1 MHTASTL
8 ATLSPPHPAGWR
20 LTLLLLSLPRSFPP
34 SVSLSVCLSLSLARS
49 LALSRA
55 RALSLSVKTCHPVA
69 STPRRLA
76 LDLELLLE
84 LCHALDAE
92 RGIENNQVLAK
103 VESADAEVE
112 AAVKVGWC

>member
-1 MHTASTL
+1 MLASRETRYVCQKGPIDSYVVL
-8 ATLSPPHPAGWR
+8 KKD
-20 LTLLLLSLPRSFPP
+20 LLVYAYR
-34 SVSLSVCLSLSLARS
+34 VN
-49 LALSRA
+49 
-55 RALSLSVKTCHPVA
+55 TCHPVA